1 LPERQ
6 RRFLVHRIMKLLII
20 DDSSF
25 SRRKLREAILK
36 EQPDV
41 ELIEA
46 SEGEEAL
53 AKIEAES
60 PDACVTDL
68 LMPKMDGMAFLRAVK
83 ERSLP
88 VKVAV
93 FSADIQE
100 SRKAECREL
109 GAVTFLEKPLTPA
122 KIVQLLASLTP

>member
-1 LPERQ
+1 
-6 RRFLVHRIMKLLII
+6 MKLLII